1 MNNTF
6 PEILIALLI
15 ACMIGEAVLAAL
27 YLRTRSLSMS
37 EYFGWALVIVLV
49 PLLGP
54 FLAIAT
60 RPGDAARPGQAGLPN
75 KAAQRRAWPRR

>member
-1 MNNTF
+1 MNNIF
-6 PEILIALLI
+6 PEIFVVLLI
-15 ACMIGEAVLAAL
+15 ACMVGEALLAAL

-54 FLAIAT
+54 FLAIAV
-60 RPGDAARPGQAGLPN
+60 RPGQAINSGRAGR
-75 KAAQRRAWPRR
+75 AATQRRPLPRR